1 MILEYDPPLKKLSEE
16 FGPHNKLLIRAL
28 VSLQNI
34 YLRRNLDADT
44 LRFGLKLKFLKTTTY
59 DVSYNYV
66 NDLCICS
73 IHIER
78 NKCSV

>member
-44 LRFGLKLKFLKTTTY
+44 LRFVR
-59 DVSYNYV
+59 DDYNQAITI
-66 NDLCICS
+66 N
-73 IHIER
+73 
-78 NKCSV
+78 